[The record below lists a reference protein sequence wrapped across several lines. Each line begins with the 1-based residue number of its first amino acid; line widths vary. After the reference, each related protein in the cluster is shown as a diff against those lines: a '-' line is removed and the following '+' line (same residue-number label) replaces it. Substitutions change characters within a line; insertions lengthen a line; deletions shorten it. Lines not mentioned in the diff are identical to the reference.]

1 MIDFDSCIKENQ
13 WVVTASCFAGWV
25 TGTSMSTTQSGYDD
39 NCAAMLWKYSGSPA
53 NRSITVRKKTSP
65 TPTPC
70 GCFKDGPYVTRMN
83 TQKHIAVFLDPCVA
97 SSVFLSR
104 APGYIYIFFLSL
116 IKAAKWWIVPH
127 TCVSQCHSNW
137 QNIRHLILLRSVT
150 AHLLIRTHIQTPECT
165 KDLCFAINDTSRVT
179 TPVFSPNHSA
189 SGFSWENL
197 VGKCLRCAFH

>member
-13 WVVTASCFAGWV
+13 WVVAAFRFAGWV
-25 TGTSMSTTQSGYDD
+25 TGTSMNTQSGYDN
-39 NCAAMLWKYSGSPA
+39 NCTAMLWKYSGSPTD
-53 NRSITVRKKTSP
+53 RSITVRKKTSP
-65 TPTPC
+65 TLTPC

-83 TQKHIAVFLDPCVA
+83 TQTHRCISGSMRCFFSVC
-97 SSVFLSR
+97 SSLL
-104 APGYIYIFFLSL
+104 PLSL

-127 TCVSQCHSNW
+127 AYVSQCHSNW

-165 KDLCFAINDTSRVT
+165 EHLCFAINDTSRVT

-197 VGKCLRCAFH
+197 VGKCHCCAFH